1 MVILASRPVGGYLG
15 GKTAQGF
22 DYLEQDSSLII
33 ETDLCLFSSIICFFS
48 QECPRGLDD
57 SSKSLEG
64 NFSLLSVL
72 C

>member
-15 GKTAQGF
+15 GKTAQRF
-22 DYLEQDSSLII
+22 DYLEQDLLLII
-33 ETDLCLFSSIICFFS
+33 ETDLCLFFS
-48 QECPRGLDD
+48 QECSRGLDD

>member
-15 GKTAQGF
+15 GKTAQGL
-22 DYLEQDSSLII
+22 DYLEQDLLLII
-33 ETDLCLFSSIICFFS
+33 ETDLCLFSS
-48 QECPRGLDD
+48 QECSRRLDD

>member
-15 GKTAQGF
+15 GETARGL

-48 QECPRGLDD
+48 RV
-57 SSKSLEG
+57 SKRIR
-64 NFSLLSVL
+64 
-72 C
+72 